1 MNKKV
6 DQKSPYA
13 DIINLPRPV
22 SKKHAPLTMK
32 QRAAQ
37 FSPFAAVSGHSEAI
51 QKTTLELE
59 KQFE

>member
-1 MNKKV
+1 MNEE
-6 DQKSPYA
+6 QNPYA
-13 DIINLPRPV
+13 DIIDLPRPV

-37 FSPFAAVSGHSEAI
+37 FSPFAAVAGHDEAI
-51 QKTTLELE
+51 AKTTLERE

>member
-1 MNKKV
+1 MNEE
-6 DQKSPYA
+6 QNPYA
-13 DIINLPRPV
+13 DIIDLPRPV

-37 FSPFAAVSGHSEAI
+37 FSPFAAVSGHDEAI
-51 QKTTLELE
+51 AKTTLERE